1 MFGFGGGCGEHPM
14 SVEEGWS
21 FCEVGAGGC
30 DRLSNDKRGSK
41 SAEENMEMATESCS
55 KKKIDNNNG
64 NTCFS
69 SCDDTSVNPL
79 L

>member
-55 KKKIDNNNG
+55 KKKKLTTTMGTRVFPVAMIHQ
-64 NTCFS
+64 
-69 SCDDTSVNPL
+69 
-79 L
+79 